1 MKRARALPIQIL
13 SPSLT
18 RSAAQA
24 ETGQSVIKKL
34 FGLECSSQRRTH
46 RAARFFVIFFL
57 LSSPCFG
64 QSWSN
69 ILPSSR
75 AIDWTHAGL
84 PATLPDGETTPNPW
98 TPPVRSACTTAQAGF
113 TVPISSSISVANL
126 NTAIANCAAANA
138 NGSYLLLGP
147 GTFTINSVL
156 AMYSVNNI
164 TLRGSGSQ
172 QTTLSLSDADIE
184 IGASYGAEGS
194 GLLTSTSNYAAG
206 STSITIGSLSGV
218 TPTAGLIAWLTQCD
232 TGVGRSGGVCT
243 GTQSD
248 NGGIYVCGDSASG
261 CAQQSRA
268 GTPSHQQQAFIMKT
282 VTNNGNGTYTI
293 GLSSPLYMPN
303 WTHSPNAPSLGWP
316 NSARMSTGVGLEDLT
331 VLGVNDSTNFLLHV
345 QNAYGSWIKGVRF
358 IGSGTS
364 FTFNVANSKNC
375 LEINNYLFPDYNI
388 TGYHAGVNVAA
399 SSDVLVLNTIV
410 AGGIPTE
417 YDGLNSG
424 VVTAYNYGRDS
435 FTLYAENGWSFDH
448 AAFSSFDL
456 YEANQSGPLT
466 EDDIWGT
473 HALNTYFRNYDSC
486 TDPSFAVPNPRG
498 ININNYQ
505 RFENAVGNVIGSE
518 GQCTTYQGTG
528 YNTIFQ
534 ISTGDPLV
542 ASTLMRWGNVS
553 GVTQSS
559 DTPPNSGVRFVSSE
573 VPSSLASLNASLSIP
588 VPSNSNLPCSFWLPN
603 YTSTTCTAHPSGG
616 TGLNWWKVCTTW
628 TTFPTA
634 CATTQTQPFPTTG
647 PDVSGGSS
655 VNGYAYDI
663 PSAVAWKSLP
673 IDASYQ
679 HSYTISASSW
689 SGGTE
694 QLTVTGLPSGSVNI
708 IGGFQLSGVNAAC
721 IPTSG
726 VSYTSRPD
734 SEILMTGSTVT
745 TVSYSLPSA
754 SSNPGCTGTM
764 KFPDVRQ
771 FDERVY
777 MADGGSLGD
786 PPPPTA
792 PDPPTGVTATVE

>member
-1 MKRARALPIQIL
+1 MYAVARLVLLVA
-13 SPSLT
+13 S
-18 RSAAQA
+18 
-24 ETGQSVIKKL
+24 
-34 FGLECSSQRRTH
+34 
-46 RAARFFVIFFL
+46 

-64 QSWSN
+64 QAWSN
-69 ILPSSR
+69 IVSPSR

-84 PATLPDGETTPNPW
+84 PGVLPDGETTTNPW
-98 TPPVRSACTTAQAGF
+98 TPPTRPACTTAQAGT
-113 TVPISSSISVANL
+113 TVPIPSTASISTINS
-126 NTAIANCAAANA
+126 AIAACAAANP
-138 NGSYLLLGP
+138 NGSYLLLGS
-147 GTFTINSVL
+147 GTFAINSTL
-156 AMYSVNNI
+156 ALYSVNNI
-164 TLRGSGSQ
+164 TLRGSGAQ
-172 QTTLSLSDADIE
+172 QTTLSLSDADVE
-184 IGASYGAEGS
+184 IGASYGVEGS
-194 GLLTSTSNYAAG
+194 GLLTSTSNFAAG
-206 STSITIGSLSGV
+206 STSITIGSLSGI

-232 TGVGRSGGVCT
+232 TGVSRSGGVCT
-243 GTQSD
+243 GTQTD

-268 GTPSHQQQAFIMKT
+268 GTPSHQQQEFIMNR
-282 VTNNGNGTYTI
+282 VNNNGNGTYTI
-293 GLSSPLYMPN
+293 QLSTPLYMPN
-303 WTHSPNAPSLGWP
+303 WTYSPNAPSLGWP
-316 NSARMSTGVGLEDLT
+316 SPARMSTGVGLEDLT
-331 VLGVNDSTNFLLHV
+331 LLGVNDSTNYLLHV
-345 QNAYGSWIKGVRF
+345 QNAYASWIKGVRF

-364 FTFNVANSKNC
+364 FSFNITNSKNC
-375 LEINNYLFPDYNI
+375 LAINNYLFPDYDV

-399 SSDVLVLNTIV
+399 SSDDLVLNTIV

-456 YEANQSGPLT
+456 YEANQGGPLT

-486 TDPSFAVPNPRG
+486 TDFPFAVPNPRG

-505 RFENAVGNVIGSE
+505 RFENLIGNVIGTE

-534 ISTGDPLV
+534 IALGDPLV
-542 ASTLMRWGNVS
+542 ASTLLRWGNVS
-553 GVTQSS
+553 VATQSS
-559 DTPPNSGVRFVSSE
+559 DTPANSGVRFLSSE
-573 VPSSLASLNASLSIP
+573 VPLSLPGANASLANP
-588 VPSNSNLPCSFWLPN
+588 VPSNNNLPCSLWLSS
-603 YTSTTCTAHPSGG
+603 YASTTCTAHPNGG

-628 TTFPTA
+628 TTFPTI
-634 CATTQTQPFPTTG
+634 CANTQTQPFPTAG
-647 PDVSGGSS
+647 PDVSGGPS

-663 PSAVAWKSLP
+663 PAVAAWKSLP
-673 IDASYQ
+673 IDANYQ
-679 HSYTISASSW
+679 HSYTVSSSSW

-694 QLTVTGLPSGSVNI
+694 QLTIAGLPSGSVNI
-708 IGGFQLSGVNAAC
+708 IGGFQLNGVNAAC

-726 VSYTSRPD
+726 ISHTGRPD
-734 SEILMTGSTVT
+734 GEILMTGSTAT
-745 TVSYSLPSA
+745 TVSYSLPSI
-754 SSNPGCTGTM
+754 SSDPGCTGTM

-777 MADGGSLGD
+777 ESDGSTSAVGD

-792 PDPPTGVTATVE
+792 PAAPTNVTATVQ